1 LYNEKEIINPKRIK
15 AMEDIQCSVC
25 GIYNNPYEGDGTCKG
40 CGAYIMDESEEYIMD
55 ELEEYIMDESEE

>member
-1 LYNEKEIINPKRIK
+1 MEKKTIK

-25 GIYNNPYEGDGTCKG
+25 GMYNNPYEGDGTCKG

-55 ELEEYIMDESEE
+55 ESEE